1 MLHRIDIQGFKSIK
15 NLSLEMKPIN
25 ILIGSN
31 GVGKSNFVSFF
42 KLLNKIYDQRLQQ
55 YALQQGADNLMHF
68 GRKKTKQIKG
78 YLDFGNNAYE
88 FSLLPTS
95 QNGLFIEREDSILPK
110 GSSKYRD
117 SFYNENLN
125 ESLIK
130 VSNTYRDKYL
140 SDHLESYKIY
150 HFHDTSETAPL
161 RARAQVNDNRILRE
175 NGGNLPAYL
184 YFLMMKHPKNYK
196 RIESIVQSVV
206 PDFDRFDLQ
215 PMVLDENVIEL
226 NWSELNQ
233 PEYYFNAT
241 HLSDGSLRFIALVT
255 LLEQPILPKV
265 IIIDEPELGLHP
277 VAIEKLAALIKS
289 VAARGCQMIISTQS
303 VNLLNHFDA
312 EDIITVD
319 RVDGQSVFS
328 RLDSDSL
335 CEWLK
340 DYSLGELWTKSLIK
354 GQP

>member
-1 MLHRIDIQGFKSIK
+1 MLERIKIEGYKSIK
-15 NLSLEMKPIN
+15 SLDIALMPIN
-25 ILIGSN
+25 VLIGSN

-42 KLLNKIYDQRLQQ
+42 KLVNKIYEQRLQQ
-55 YALQQGADNLMHF
+55 YALQQGADNLLHF
-68 GRKKTKQIKG
+68 GRKNTERIIG
-78 YLDFGNNAYE
+78 LLDFKENIYSFSVIADNHQGVFIEHESNVVPKDIILENNAAYNQKE
-88 FSLLPTS
+88 SKIRNQVNTEDASL
-95 QNGLFIEREDSILPK
+95 
-110 GSSKYRD
+110 SK
-117 SFYNENLN
+117 
-125 ESLIK
+125 
-130 VSNTYRDKYL
+130 
-140 SDHLESYKIY
+140 HLDSYKIY

-161 RARAQVNDNRILRE
+161 RTRAQVNDNYKLRE
-175 NGGNLPAYL
+175 NGSNLPAYL
-184 YFLMMKHPKNYK
+184 YFLKLKHPKNYK
-196 RIESIVQSVV
+196 RIECIVQSII
-206 PDFDRFDLQ
+206 PEFDRFELQ
-215 PMVLDENVIEL
+215 PMALDENLIEL

-233 PEYYFNAT
+233 PEHYFNAT

-289 VAARGCQMIISTQS
+289 VAARGCQMIVSTQS

-319 RVDGQSVFS
+319 RVAGQSVFS
-328 RLDSDSL
+328 RLNSESL
-335 CEWLK
+335 SEWLK

>member
-42 KLLNKIYDQRLQQ
+42 KLVNKIYDQRLQQ

-68 GRKKTKQIKG
+68 GRKYTERIKG
-78 YLDFGNNAYE
+78 LLDFKENIYE
-88 FSLLPTS
+88 FSLIADN
-95 QNGLFIEREDSILPK
+95 QQGVFIEYESNLAPKDEVQENKSLYNQRE
-110 GSSKYRD
+110 SKIR
-117 SFYNENLN
+117 NRLN
-125 ESLIK
+125 IEDQSL
-130 VSNTYRDKYL
+130 SQ
-140 SDHLESYKIY
+140 HLESYKIY